1 VDVVVGG
8 EKSSLAAETAGEQL
22 TATMYR
28 NPISLE
34 FVLLAPILKCADGAI
49 SATER

>member
-1 VDVVVGG
+1 VDVVAGG
-8 EKSSLAAETAGEQL
+8 KKSSLAAETAGEQI